1 MPKITI
7 IGAGSTVFVRNITRD
22 ILFLEEFQDAEFALY
37 DVDQKRL
44 DESAMLCE
52 KLNARLGA
60 QATFRQYCGSAER
73 PKALENSHF
82 VICTFQIGGYEPATV
97 IDFEVSKAHG
107 IRHTI
112 ADTLGAAGIM
122 RSLRSVPVFLDIC
135 DEMLEL
141 CPQAWLLNYVNPM
154 AMITWSVT
162 RLRPQIRYIGLCHS
176 VQGTASELAADLDID
191 ENSLSYFAAGIN
203 HMAFYLRF
211 EQVQKD
217 GSHKDLYPELLQGYR
232 DGRIPKERKSNPRCP
247 NLVRYEMFRYLGYFV
262 TESSEHF
269 AEYTPYFIKSHK
281 TELIEQFRIPLDE
294 YPKRCIENI
303 EGWQK
308 EFADIQAG
316 IEKELRPSM
325 EYAAKII
332 HAIWTGQPQVINGNL
347 ANNGLID
354 NLLPGSAVEVP
365 CLVDSQGIQP
375 VKVGN
380 LPPHLAALISTNIN
394 VQSLFVEAFAQ
405 QDLRWLYHAAMMD
418 PHTAAEL
425 SMAEIYA
432 LMDDLLS
439 QHRAQA
445 ALYQLPDWAR

>member
-22 ILFLEEFQDAEFALY
+22 ILFLKEFQNAQFALY
-37 DVDQKRL
+37 DVDEKRL
-44 DESAMLCE
+44 GESAMLCE

-60 QATFRQYCGSAER
+60 QATFRQYCGPAER
-73 PKALENSHF
+73 PKALENSDF

-97 IDFEVSKAHG
+97 IDFEVSKTHG

-122 RSLRSVPVFLDIC
+122 RALRSVPVFLDIC
-135 DEMLEL
+135 DEMLAL

-154 AMITWSVT
+154 AMITWAVT

-176 VQGTASELAADLDID
+176 VQGTAAELASDLEIN

-217 GSHKDLYPELLQGYR
+217 GSHKDLYPALLQGYR
-232 DGRIPKERKSNPRCP
+232 DGRIPKEPNPRCP

-281 TELIEQFRIPLDE
+281 PELIEQFRVPLDE

-316 IEKELRPSM
+316 IEKELHPSM

-365 CLVDSQGIQP
+365 CLIDSQGIQP
-375 VKVGN
+375 VKVGK
-380 LPPHLAALISTNIN
+380 LPPHLAALIATNIN

-405 QDLRWLYHAAMMD
+405 QDRRWLYHAAMMD

-425 SMAEIYA
+425 SVAEIYA
-432 LMDDLLS
+432 LMDELLAR
-439 QHRAQA
+439 HREQD
-445 ALYQLPDWAR
+445 ALYRLPDWAR